1 LFAHHLKLHLF
12 FIFFNLFKILQPQHI
27 PVAFVSLR
35 IQLIILQTAQQNL
48 RLQKIITAIA
58 IVLFVIKIM
67 AWYLT
72 NSVAILTDALE
83 SIVNVI
89 AGLIGV
95 YSLYISAKPK
105 DYDHPYGHGKAE
117 FISAAV
123 EGTLITVAGFVII
136 YEAVN
141 NLLHPH
147 IIQKLDY
154 GIALVAIT
162 ALINYFTGAF
172 CIKTGTKN
180 NSLALIAS
188 GKHLQTDT
196 WSTLGI
202 IAGLLLILFTK
213 IWWMDSAVAIIF
225 AFIIIYTGYKIVRS
239 SISGIMDEAD
249 ETLLKKLV
257 VTLNANRKEN
267 WVDLHNLRIIKYG
280 ATIHLD
286 CHLTVPWYLNVH
298 EAHKE
303 IDSLSA
309 LVKNEYGESVEL
321 FVHSDGCLD
330 FSCAI
335 CLKKNCNVRKQNF
348 VNKIEWTIE
357 NISSNIKHTAKTK

>member
-1 LFAHHLKLHLF
+1 
-12 FIFFNLFKILQPQHI
+12 
-27 PVAFVSLR
+27 
-35 IQLIILQTAQQNL
+35 LQTTQQNL

-58 IVLFVIKIM
+58 FVLFAIKIV

-72 NSVAILTDALE
+72 NAVAILTDALE
-83 SIVNVI
+83 SVVNVV

-95 YSLYISAKPK
+95 YSLYVSAKPK

-123 EGTLITVAGFVII
+123 EGTLITVAGLVII
-136 YEAVN
+136 YEAIT

-154 GIALVAIT
+154 GIILVAST
-162 ALINYFTGAF
+162 AIINYAAGAY

-188 GKHLQTDT
+188 GRHLQSDT

-202 IAGLLLILFTK
+202 IAGLLLIWFTK
-213 IWWMDSAVAIIF
+213 IPWMDSAVAMLF
-225 AFIIIYTGYKIVRS
+225 AVIIIYIGYKIVRS
-239 SISGIMDEAD
+239 SIAGIMDEAD

-267 WVDLHNLRIIKYG
+267 WIDLHNLRIIKYG
-280 ATIHLD
+280 TTIHLD

-298 EAHKE
+298 EAHIE

-335 CLKKNCNVRKQNF
+335 CLKQNCTVRKHDF
-348 VNKIEWTIE
+348 ANKIEWTIK
-357 NISSNIKHTAKTK
+357 NISSNNKHRAKTQ